1 WSVLIAAVVA
11 LWKQDLLVGGIIA
24 FAMMM
29 NLLAAA
35 LAGATVPLILK
46 RFNID
51 PALAGGVILT
61 TVTDVVG
68 IFAFL
73 GSATLL
79 LS

>member
-1 WSVLIAAVVA
+1 
-11 LWKQDLLVGGIIA
+11 
-24 FAMMM
+24 MMM
-29 NLLAAA
+29 NLVAAA
-35 LAGATVPLILK
+35 LAGATIPLVLK